1 MVVVAQIEVNTG
13 WFETY
18 FYYGG
23 VCAGLCHPQVASEFA
38 FQLPD
43 SELAMPLKRKN
54 EKAGQSFSNPFEITE
69 LY

>member
-23 VCAGLCHPQVASEFA
+23 GCTGLCYPQVASEFTC
-38 FQLPD
+38 QLPG
-43 SELAMPLKRKN
+43 SEQAMPLKRKN
-54 EKAGQSFSNPFEITE
+54 ELAVQFFSTPFDITE